1 MTGQEIFED
10 AMRKL
15 GKVKPNGTIDTVS
28 NPNAQGQALGY
39 VNAIHKEICDKEKI
53 DHTDI
58 ALDDDLYVSENS
70 LNTASWGVAYL
81 ISIDDGGEPMKM
93 QNALKNY
100 NDGLSKIDSGEKP
113 IEDVYGFNRW

>member
-1 MTGQEIFED
+1 
-10 AMRKL
+10 
-15 GKVKPNGTIDTVS
+15 
-28 NPNAQGQALGY
+28 
-39 VNAIHKEICDKEKI
+39 
-53 DHTDI
+53 
-58 ALDDDLYVSENS
+58 LYVSENS